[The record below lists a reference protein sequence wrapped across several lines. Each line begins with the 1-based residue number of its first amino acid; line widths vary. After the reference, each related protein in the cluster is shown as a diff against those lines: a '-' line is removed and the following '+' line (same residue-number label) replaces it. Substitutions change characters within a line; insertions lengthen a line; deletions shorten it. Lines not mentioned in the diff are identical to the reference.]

1 MREPLEA
8 VDFAY
13 VVSDIPPGVS
23 IREWRAQHAVRAVTA
38 RRARRAHRRRL
49 WRTVLVPSMLAHAVA
64 RLSARHRRTAG
75 RPTDRELP
83 A

>member
-23 IREWRAQHAVRAVTA
+23 IREWRAQRAARALTA
-38 RRARRAHRRRL
+38 RRARRARRRRM
-49 WRTVLVPSMLAHAVA
+49 WRTVLVPSMLARAVA
-64 RLSARHRRTAG
+64 RLSARRRRTAG
-75 RPTDRELP
+75 RPIDRAVP

>member
-13 VVSDIPPGVS
+13 VDSDIPPGTT
-23 IREWRAQHAVRAVTA
+23 ICEWRAQRAVRPVTA
-38 RRARRAHRRRL
+38 RRSRRARRRRL
-49 WRTVLVPSMLAHAVA
+49 WRTMLAPWTTAHAVA
-64 RLSARHRRTAG
+64 RLRAWRQRTAG